1 LDSREE
7 EAGEE
12 ADDGDHHEEFHEGE
26 APTLGAR
33 HASAATAGRFMARR
47 KWLHRS
53 GPHLF

>member
-26 APTLGAR
+26 APTLGC
-33 HASAATAGRFMARR
+33 
-47 KWLHRS
+47 
-53 GPHLF
+53 